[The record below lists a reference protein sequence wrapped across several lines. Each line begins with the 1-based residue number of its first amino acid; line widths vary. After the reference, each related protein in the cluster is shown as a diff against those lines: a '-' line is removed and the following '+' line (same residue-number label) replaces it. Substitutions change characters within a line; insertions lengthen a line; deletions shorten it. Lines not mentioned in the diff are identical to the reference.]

1 MTTAPSAEN
10 ETMGRRTRPNHLY
23 TRGYECMEHRMR
35 SEIEEEK
42 VEDVLSLDVAC
53 LQ

>member
-23 TRGYECMEHRMR
+23 TRGYKCIERRMHD
-35 SEIEEEK
+35 EIEEEK
-42 VEDVLSLDVAC
+42 GEDVLSLYVAC